1 MTKKTVAVKAKVT
14 TTVTAAAKMN
24 TFLSTNWTTTTL
36 SFVLMETIRR
46 HSYFDE
52 DIITQSGGTRD
63 RSIGFG
69 SKIDTLVHS
78 GL

>member
-36 SFVLMETIRR
+36 SFVLISIRR

>member
-14 TTVTAAAKMN
+14 TTVTAAAKIN

-36 SFVLMETIRR
+36 SFVLISIMR